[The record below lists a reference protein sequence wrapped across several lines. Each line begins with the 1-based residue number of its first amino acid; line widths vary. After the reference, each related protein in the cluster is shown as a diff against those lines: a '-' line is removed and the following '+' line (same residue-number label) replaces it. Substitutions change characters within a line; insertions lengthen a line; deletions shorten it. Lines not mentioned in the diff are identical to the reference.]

1 MQRLRET
8 LASERSSENLPGI
21 IVQRLKIFLLIW
33 KNFNLRIM
41 KRIAQKAG
49 LESKLE
55 KIEVDSRKLNDEIG
69 RIFHELEVSRKH
81 TGASVL
87 NRCTS
92 G

>member
-1 MQRLRET
+1 
-8 LASERSSENLPGI
+8 
-21 IVQRLKIFLLIW
+21 
-33 KNFNLRIM
+33 M

-55 KIEVDSRKLNDEIG
+55 KIEVDSRKLNDDFG